1 MCCFLVLQLKPK
13 HAFIISKLTEDIN
26 SDEVQTMLALFRA
39 QGGRILH
46 NQLEKSSVKSKTKNY
61 SKKETLVDIFD
72 PVNHQRLPVM
82 FYSFCPESNNA
93 PSFCVEPRSVFLLF
107 LIFYNGFNHCMN

>member
-1 MCCFLVLQLKPK
+1 MKPK
-13 HAFIISKLTEDIN
+13 HAFITSKLTEDIN
-26 SDEVQTMLALFRA
+26 SDEVQSMLALFRA

-46 NQLEKSSVKSKTKNY
+46 NQSERSSIKSQKNSY
-61 SKKETLVDIFD
+61 TKKEKLIDIFD

-93 PSFCVEPRSVFLLF
+93 PSFCVEPRFVTISYIIWVK
-107 LIFYNGFNHCMN
+107 M

>member
-1 MCCFLVLQLKPK
+1 M
-13 HAFIISKLTEDIN
+13 SKLTEDIN
-26 SDEVQTMLALFRA
+26 GDEVQTMLALFRA

-46 NQLEKSSVKSKTKNY
+46 NQLEKSSIKTKKNNY
-61 SKKETLVDIFD
+61 SKKEKLVDIFD

-93 PSFCVEPRSVFLLF
+93 PSFCVEPRFIILL
-107 LIFYNGFNHCMN
+107 IIIYN

>member
-1 MCCFLVLQLKPK
+1 
-13 HAFIISKLTEDIN
+13 
-26 SDEVQTMLALFRA
+26 MLALFRA

-46 NQLEKSSVKSKTKNY
+46 NQFEKSSVKSKKNNY
-61 SKKETLVDIFD
+61 SKKEKLVDIFD

-93 PSFCVEPRSVFLLF
+93 PSFCVEPRFIELFIIYLLF
-107 LIFYNGFNHCMN
+107 ITVSYIIWIKFNCKYFF

>member
-1 MCCFLVLQLKPK
+1 
-13 HAFIISKLTEDIN
+13 
-26 SDEVQTMLALFRA
+26 MLALFRA

-46 NQLEKSSVKSKTKNY
+46 NQSEKLSIKSKKISIKNE
-61 SKKETLVDIFD
+61 KLIDIFD

-93 PSFCVEPRSVFLLF
+93 PSFCVEPRFVY
-107 LIFYNGFNHCMN
+107 FYFYCFI